1 MRRAIEELLLGH
13 IRLRMIP
20 VLADNFIY
28 LLDDG
33 KKAVLIDASEA
44 APVVKMVRAESLVLL
59 QVLITHDHADHTAG
73 CRRLQD
79 ELGVL
84 ARSPSVIERT
94 ETWLGTSCEVL
105 ATPGH
110 TAVHKSF
117 YFPELDVVFTGDA
130 LINGGCGRVMVDGSA
145 AMLYASLQQ
154 IATLPEQTRLFGGHD
169 YLLDN
174 LDFAQTEGVAEAP
187 IEERRRRYATD
198 PAEALFMTL
207 AEERKTNPFL
217 RCDSAEVFAQV
228 RARKDRF

>member
-1 MRRAIEELLLGH
+1 
-13 IRLRMIP
+13 
-20 VLADNFIY
+20 
-28 LLDDG
+28 
-33 KKAVLIDASEA
+33 
-44 APVVKMVRAESLVLL
+44 
-59 QVLITHDHADHTAG
+59 
-73 CRRLQD
+73 
-79 ELGVL
+79 
-84 ARSPSVIERT
+84 
-94 ETWLGTSCEVL
+94 
-105 ATPGH
+105 
-110 TAVHKSF
+110 
-117 YFPELDVVFTGDA
+117 
-130 LINGGCGRVMVDGSA
+130 
-145 AMLYASLQQ
+145 MLYASLQQ